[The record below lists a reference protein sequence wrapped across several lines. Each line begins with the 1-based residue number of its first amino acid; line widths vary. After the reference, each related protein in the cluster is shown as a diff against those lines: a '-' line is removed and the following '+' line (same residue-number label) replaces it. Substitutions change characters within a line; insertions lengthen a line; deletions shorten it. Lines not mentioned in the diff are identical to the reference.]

1 MAEQVIGRY
10 GAPARESQRSRA
22 ACRPDGVRVESM
34 SMAGWWPKKA
44 QLDLQAKGTLVR
56 EPTKPLSRY
65 RDPVT

>member
-1 MAEQVIGRY
+1 
-10 GAPARESQRSRA
+10 
-22 ACRPDGVRVESM
+22 M

-56 EPTKPLSRY
+56 EPTKPLPRH